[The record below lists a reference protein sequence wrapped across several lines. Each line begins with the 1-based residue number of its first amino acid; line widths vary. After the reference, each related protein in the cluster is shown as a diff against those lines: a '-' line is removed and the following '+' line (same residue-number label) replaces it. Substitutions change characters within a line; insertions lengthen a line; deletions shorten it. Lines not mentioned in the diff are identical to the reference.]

1 MILSSAR
8 SAATGD
14 VLLILA
20 DKQTDWSTSG
30 LAADQIEAA
39 KAAMAQDRDLLLFP
53 GAKKSILLVNSANKT
68 AEPADQE
75 HLRRTGADAAELL
88 NRHKFKGAF
97 AVNLTGNGHTAF
109 AVLEGLVL
117 SNYQFRHYR
126 SNGEGKYTLEALR
139 VPSSTLSAAALQDLS
154 VLAESTIKA
163 RDLVN
168 EPLSFLTS
176 VQLAK
181 EFQKMGK
188 EAGFSVS
195 VLNKKKIV
203 ELGMGGLLAVN
214 LGSVDPP
221 TFTIMEWKSPKAKNK
236 KPVVL
241 VGKGVVYDTG
251 GLSLKPTAHGMD
263 FMKCD
268 MAGAAAV
275 GGALY
280 AAAKARLP
288 IHLIGLVPS
297 TDNRPGGNA
306 YVPGDVIKMYSGKTV
321 EVLNTDAEGRML
333 LADALHYAKRYK
345 PELVIDLATL
355 TGAAAAAIGP
365 LGIVAM
371 GTAGRP
377 AMDALAES
385 GHAVHERIAELPFWP
400 EYGEEIK
407 SEIADIKNVGG
418 GFGGAITAGKFLEHF
433 TDYPW
438 IHLDIA
444 GPAYLHA
451 PNAYRTRFG
460 TGVGVRLL
468 YHFLKNYKA

>member
-30 LAADQIEAA
+30 LAADQIGAA

-139 VPSSTLSAAALQDLS
+139 VPSSTLSAAALQDFS

-275 GGALY
+275 GGRSLCSGQSQAAHTSDRIGSLY
-280 AAAKARLP
+280 
-288 IHLIGLVPS
+288 
-297 TDNRPGGNA
+297 
-306 YVPGDVIKMYSGKTV
+306 
-321 EVLNTDAEGRML
+321 
-333 LADALHYAKRYK
+333 
-345 PELVIDLATL
+345 
-355 TGAAAAAIGP
+355 
-365 LGIVAM
+365 
-371 GTAGRP
+371 
-377 AMDALAES
+377 
-385 GHAVHERIAELPFWP
+385 
-400 EYGEEIK
+400 
-407 SEIADIKNVGG
+407 
-418 GFGGAITAGKFLEHF
+418 
-433 TDYPW
+433 
-438 IHLDIA
+438 
-444 GPAYLHA
+444 
-451 PNAYRTRFG
+451 
-460 TGVGVRLL
+460 
-468 YHFLKNYKA
+468 